1 MTLMPVEMR
10 DLETYAVIGA
20 AMEVHREM
28 GCGFLECPYKDAL
41 ELEFNARGIPN
52 FREVELPIFYKGTKL
67 PSFYKADFVC
77 FEGLIVEAKAI
88 KTITDIDRAQT
99 INYLKATRL
108 ERGLLLNFGAPSLQ
122 YERLVNR
129 FAH

>member
-1 MTLMPVEMR
+1 VPLQGRAGTGVPGQRHPEPS
-10 DLETYAVIGA
+10 G
-20 AMEVHREM
+20 
-28 GCGFLECPYKDAL
+28 
-41 ELEFNARGIPN
+41 
-52 FREVELPIFYKGTKL
+52 VELPIFYKGTKL

-108 ERGLLLNFGAPSLQ
+108 ERALLLNFGTPSLQ

>member
-1 MTLMPVEMR
+1 MTLMSVEMR
-10 DLETYAVIGA
+10 DPETYAVIRA

-41 ELEFNARGIPN
+41 ALEFQARGILN
-52 FREVELPIFYKGTKL
+52 LREVELPIFYKGTKL

-108 ERGLLLNFGAPSLQ
+108 ERALLLNFGTPSLQ

>member
-10 DLETYAVIGA
+10 DPETYAVIGA

-41 ELEFNARGIPN
+41 ELEFKARGILN
-52 FREVELPIFYKGTKL
+52 LREVELPIFYKGTKL
-67 PSFYKADFVC
+67 PSFYKADFVY
-77 FEGLIVEAKAI
+77 FERLIVEAKAI

-108 ERGLLLNFGAPSLQ
+108 ERGLLLNFGALSLQ

-129 FAH
+129 FTR